1 MEGVCRQDMAAEV
14 GWVHLMEPFK
24 WQTED
29 YVLCLVAGGVFEHFE
44 QEIHGGEERI
54 TDVES

>member
-1 MEGVCRQDMAAEV
+1 MCRQDMAAEV